1 MFAVYAHP
9 IRTGDRASN
18 SIEYKPLISI
28 ADWSCHCPFLDF
40 FLPASPLFQTPIQR
54 RPAVECRQSLCDRN
68 PQDARFFYIQTRTT
82 LDMSQQ
88 FNPCIT
94 DDGSYTFFSEEFGQT
109 FHSKYG
115 AKEESIYKYAIPT
128 LLSEKASRGHLRILD
143 ICYGLGYNSAAAL
156 ATIWR
161 SNPNCTVEII
171 ALEIDRSVPISAIEH
186 HLLND
191 WEEPIPSLL
200 TQLIQMES
208 ILVPRGS
215 ANETARLN
223 ARLIL
228 GDARQTIVDPLDRGF
243 QADAIFLDPFSPTAC
258 PQLWTIEFIDRVAKC
273 CASDGII
280 ATYSCASAVRTAM
293 VEAGLFV
300 GDTSP
305 VGRKSPGTIASF
317 NAAQITP
324 LSQQEREH
332 LQTRAAIP
340 YRDPTLSD
348 SMAKIIIRRELE
360 QDDCGL
366 ETTSQWKKRW
376 RKN

>member
-1 MFAVYAHP
+1 M
-9 IRTGDRASN
+9 N
-18 SIEYKPLISI
+18 
-28 ADWSCHCPFLDF
+28 
-40 FLPASPLFQTPIQR
+40 
-54 RPAVECRQSLCDRN
+54 
-68 PQDARFFYIQTRTT
+68 
-82 LDMSQQ
+82 QQ

-115 AKEESIYKYAIPT
+115 AKEESIFKYAIPT
-128 LLSEKASRGHLRILD
+128 LLAQKAERGHLRILD

-161 SNPNCTVEII
+161 SHPNCTVEII
-171 ALEIDRSVPISAIEH
+171 ALEIDRTVPISAIEH
-186 HLLND
+186 NLLSD
-191 WEEPIPSLL
+191 WDEPIPSLL
-200 TQLIQMES
+200 TELIRTES
-208 ILVPRGS
+208 IDT
-215 ANETARLN
+215 ERLN

-228 GDARQTIVDPLDRGF
+228 GDARQTISDPLDRGF

-258 PQLWTIEFIDRVAKC
+258 PQLWSIEFIDRVAKC

-293 VEAGLFV
+293 VAAGLSV

-317 NAAQITP
+317 NAAQLTP

-376 RKN
+376 RNN

>member
-1 MFAVYAHP
+1 
-9 IRTGDRASN
+9 
-18 SIEYKPLISI
+18 
-28 ADWSCHCPFLDF
+28 
-40 FLPASPLFQTPIQR
+40 
-54 RPAVECRQSLCDRN
+54 
-68 PQDARFFYIQTRTT
+68 
-82 LDMSQQ
+82 MSK
-88 FNPCIT
+88 FNPWIT

-109 FHSKYG
+109 FHSKFG
-115 AKEESIYKYAIPT
+115 AKEESIFKYAIPT
-128 LLSEKASRGHLRILD
+128 LLAEKACRGHLQILD

-161 SNPNCTVEII
+161 SNPNCSVEII

-186 HLLND
+186 NLLSD

-200 TQLIQMES
+200 TQLVQTES
-208 ILVPRGS
+208 S
-215 ANETARLN
+215 ETARLN

-228 GDARQTIVDPLDRGF
+228 GDARQTISEPLDRGF

-258 PQLWTIEFIDRVAKC
+258 PQLWSIEFIDRVAKC

-293 VEAGLFV
+293 IEAGLFV

-317 NAAQITP
+317 NTAQIAP

-376 RKN
+376 RNN